1 VRVRSLCLLSDEDWR
16 RQLNLIGADACTWD
30 RLSQKSSVLVLAVD
44 PIPAPA
50 ATILKQCMLS
60 GGADAIVSRDT
71 ITCSIAETPVL
82 IAGTPKQLVRA
93 VESLRGQPFGLGEL
107 ALLILSAVNSPPSA
121 PQTIQA
127 GDRLLDFADA
137 PLIMGILNLT
147 PDSFSDGGVHN
158 DITSAVARALEMTEN
173 GAQIIDIGAE
183 STRPGSDPVPPD
195 VQIDRL
201 MPVLRRL
208 ADEKMNSVISIDTSS
223 AEVGRAVLEAGAGM
237 INDVTALSDP
247 GLAEAAA
254 AARIPVVLMH
264 MAGVPRSMQHSPVYT
279 DVLEE
284 VYSFLES
291 RIEKAV
297 ASGIS
302 RERIIVDP
310 GIGFGKRLEDNIS
323 LIRRLS
329 EFKWLGCRILLG
341 HSRKSFL
348 GALSGEQDPVLR
360 DCLSHLVSGI
370 VCGSTDILRVH
381 DVKGTVQT
389 LKVARELRSC

>member
-1 VRVRSLCLLSDEDWR
+1 VRVRSLCLPSVEEWK
-16 RQLNLIGADACTWD
+16 RQLDLIGADACTWD
-30 RLSQKSSVLVLAVD
+30 RLSLKSSVLTLAVD

-71 ITCSIAETPVL
+71 ITCSVPNTLVL
-82 IAGTPKQLVRA
+82 IAGTPRQLIRA
-93 VESLRGQPFGLGEL
+93 AESLRGQPFGLSDL
-107 ALLILSAVNSPPSA
+107 AGDILNAVNSPPAA
-121 PQTIQA
+121 PKTIHA
-127 GDRLLDFADA
+127 SDRLLDFTDT

-147 PDSFSDGGVHN
+147 PDSFSDGGVYN
-158 DITSAVARALEMTEN
+158 DIPSAVARALEMTAQ

-195 VQIDRL
+195 VQIGRL
-201 MPVLRRL
+201 MPVLLRL
-208 ADEKMNSVISIDTSS
+208 AKEKISSVISVDTSS

-247 GLAEAAA
+247 GLAEAVAGTGV
-254 AARIPVVLMH
+254 PVVLMH
-264 MAGVPRSMQHSPVYT
+264 MAGVPGNMQDSPVYT
-279 DVLEE
+279 DVMED

-291 RIEKAV
+291 RIENAEV
-297 ASGIS
+297 MGIS

-310 GIGFGKRLEDNIS
+310 GIGFGKRLEDNVR

-329 EFKWLGCRILLG
+329 EFSWLGCRVLLG

-348 GALSGEQDPVLR
+348 GALADEDEPVQR

-370 VCGSTDILRVH
+370 ACGSADILRVH
-381 DVKGTVQT
+381 DVRGTVQA
-389 LKVARELRSC
+389 LKVARELTPC

>member
-1 VRVRSLCLLSDEDWR
+1 
-16 RQLNLIGADACTWD
+16 
-30 RLSQKSSVLVLAVD
+30 
-44 PIPAPA
+44 
-50 ATILKQCMLS
+50 
-60 GGADAIVSRDT
+60 
-71 ITCSIAETPVL
+71 
-82 IAGTPKQLVRA
+82 
-93 VESLRGQPFGLGEL
+93 
-107 ALLILSAVNSPPSA
+107 
-121 PQTIQA
+121 
-127 GDRLLDFADA
+127 
-137 PLIMGILNLT
+137 
-147 PDSFSDGGVHN
+147 
-158 DITSAVARALEMTEN
+158 
-173 GAQIIDIGAE
+173 
-183 STRPGSDPVPPD
+183 
-195 VQIDRL
+195 
-201 MPVLRRL
+201 
-208 ADEKMNSVISIDTSS
+208 
-223 AEVGRAVLEAGAGM
+223 
-237 INDVTALSDP
+237 
-247 GLAEAAA
+247 
-254 AARIPVVLMH
+254 
-264 MAGVPRSMQHSPVYT
+264 MQHSPVYT